1 MAGPAIRAL
10 NMARALAREHHVE
23 LLSTNRAEPL
33 GGTFESGHVE
43 PDELVRRAAAADVV
57 VVQGDAL
64 RRAPRLR
71 DVDAAIVVDLYD
83 PFHLEVLEQSRGLDA
98 ATRRATIAASL
109 DVVDTQIRRGDFF
122 LCASDR
128 QRDFWLGH
136 LAAAGRV
143 NERNYDVDPELRSL
157 LAVVPFG
164 VEDDPPQHR
173 APAIRGVVPGIGP
186 DDELL
191 LWGGGIYDWFDP
203 FTAIRAVAQLR
214 SRRERIRLFFA
225 GARHPNP
232 DVGETATAARA
243 RALSD
248 ELGLTGV
255 HVFFHDWVDYSER
268 ENVLTEADIGISAH
282 VEHVETAYSF
292 RTRVLDYLWAG
303 LPVVTTRGDT
313 LAATIEH
320 EGAGTAVP
328 PGDVAALAAALDRL
342 LTDDATRAR
351 AAEAATRLATSYRW
365 STVLAPLVAFCA
377 RPARSPD
384 LVAADTASAI
394 ERGRARGGPD
404 WRARL
409 PGPVRTVARGAR
421 RALRGTQQAGDERS

>member
-10 NMARALAREHHVE
+10 QMARALATEHRVE
-23 LLSTNRAEPL
+23 LVSTNWAEPL
-33 GGTFESGHVE
+33 GGAFESRHVE

-64 RRAPRLR
+64 RRAPGLH
-71 DVDAAIVVDLYD
+71 DIDAALVVDLYD
-83 PFHLEVLEQSRGLDA
+83 PFHLEILEQSRALDS

-109 DVVDTQIRRGDFF
+109 DVVDEQIRRGDFF
-122 LCASDR
+122 LCASER

-143 NERNYDVDPELRSL
+143 NERVYDADPDLASL

-164 VEDDPPQHR
+164 VEDQPPRHR
-173 APAIRGVVPGIGP
+173 APVIRGVVPGIGP
-186 DDELL
+186 GDDVV

-203 FTAIRAVAQLR
+203 FTAIRAVEQLR
-214 SRRERIRLFFA
+214 RRRERVRLFFA
-225 GARHPNP
+225 GSRHPNP

-243 RALSD
+243 RSLSD
-248 ELGLTGV
+248 ELGLTGT
-255 HVFFHDWVDYSER
+255 HVFFHDWVDYAER
-268 ENVLTEADIGISAH
+268 ENFLTEADVGLSAH
-282 VEHVETAYSF
+282 VEHVETAYAF

-313 LAATIEH
+313 LADAIAR

-328 PGDVAALAAALDRL
+328 PGDATALAAALERL
-342 LTDDATRAR
+342 LADDAAR
-351 AAEAATRLATSYRW
+351 AASADAAARLAADYRW

-377 RPARSPD
+377 QPARSAD
-384 LVAADTASAI
+384 LVADDTARAI
-394 ERGRARGGPD
+394 ARGRVPNGVD
-404 WRARL
+404 WKARL

-421 RALRGTQQAGDERS
+421 RVLGRTPKPGRAEP